1 MQVFVMIK
9 KHWNN
14 DECRKKCT
22 CRKKL
27 VDKLVGGCSENIDES
42 EMIYNITLYD
52 YENVCGSCTIY
63 TVLFAIAFLISLA
76 LVVLL
81 FIFIGT

>member
-1 MQVFVMIK
+1 
-9 KHWNN
+9 
-14 DECRKKCT
+14 
-22 CRKKL
+22 
-27 VDKLVGGCSENIDES
+27 
-42 EMIYNITLYD
+42 MIYNVTLYD
-52 YENVCGSCTIY
+52 YENVCGSCTTY